1 MKKHVIGGFIIEETD
16 DKILMKWEA
25 GINSQMV
32 ECEISHENM
41 EKALRSPQDAYD
53 VMVFVTTGHWPLSQ
67 EEADELWREK
77 IRKKPKYLLIAPDF
91 QKLFNEQELNELL
104 KKANEMNMI

>member
-32 ECEISHENM
+32 ECDNEGGGE
-41 EKALRSPQDAYD
+41 
-53 VMVFVTTGHWPLSQ
+53 
-67 EEADELWREK
+67 DEDGKEDNQGDDKDSDNNSSVRHS
-77 IRKKPKYLLIAPDF
+77 IRHID
-91 QKLFNEQELNELL
+91 E
-104 KKANEMNMI
+104 